1 MLGKTP
7 LKFFLFVAILCVL
20 GLEVFPRLAR
30 TQNATTAPK
39 VDYQKDIQ
47 PILEQNCYSCHGAAA
62 QMSGLRLDSRQA
74 FLAGGALGKI
84 VMPGKA
90 ADSTLYKRVAGIGDL
105 ARMPFGGQPLPPA
118 QIELIRAWI
127 DQGAEIPESAAT
139 YAAPAAAKTHWGF
152 IAPVRPAAPQVSHK
166 AWVRNPID
174 SFILARLEK
183 EGLSPSPPA
192 DRVTLLRRLS
202 LDLIGLPPTAAEVD
216 AFLADKSPS
225 AYEKQVDRL
234 LNSPHYGER
243 WGRIWLDAARY
254 ADSNGYEKD
263 QPRRVWFYRDWVINA
278 LNRDLPYNQFIID
291 QIAGD
296 LLPHA
301 TQDQIVATGFLR
313 NSMINEEGGIDPEQF
328 RMEAMFDRM
337 DAIGKGMLGITIQC
351 AQCHNHKFD
360 PLKQEEY
367 YRMFAFIN
375 SANDSNIPVYTPPEQ
390 IKREEIFRKT
400 REMEALLQHQHPTWQ
415 ADMAKWEEQVKQGQ
429 PEWTVIRPVVDDMST
444 GGQKY
449 LPQQDGSF
457 LCQGYAPPQSHV
469 KMSVKTDLANIT
481 AIRLELL
488 TDQRLPLGG
497 PGRSLRGTA
506 ALTEFKAEAAPADAP
521 TKVTELK
528 FAKATTD
535 FEQPEMPIDPI
546 FDDQSGKKRVT
557 GPVEFAI
564 DGKEETA
571 WGIDAGPGLRN
582 QPRKAVFTLAE
593 PISFPLGTILT
604 ISLAQDHGGG
614 EESDNF
620 GRFRLSITNSPGATA
635 DPLPKEVRD
644 ILAIPAAE
652 RTPLQVQTVFGYW
665 RTTVPPW
672 KTENNQI
679 AEIWRGYPEGS
690 AQLVL
695 ATRDMPRET
704 HILTRGDFL
713 KPTKRVE
720 PGVPAFLHPLP
731 QDDSWKDGQ
740 PTRLTFARWLAA
752 RDSPTTSRSI
762 VNRVWQA
769 YFGIGIVATSE
780 NFGTQCEP
788 PSHPEL
794 LDWLAVQFMD
804 QGWSLKKLHR
814 LIVTS
819 ATYRQ
824 SSKVTPDL
832 LEKDPYNRLLAR
844 GPRFRVDAEI
854 VRDIALSAGGLLN
867 PAVGGPSVFPPAPG
881 FLFLPPVSYTA
892 KPWHESTGDEVYRRG
907 LYTFRYR
914 SVPYPVLETFD
925 APNGDMSCVRR
936 ARSNSPL
943 QALTTLNE
951 PVFVEAARA
960 LAAHTLADGGRTDD
974 QRLVYAF
981 RRCVAREPNPAEKV
995 ELLGFLQKATRR
1007 YGNGELNPWDLLG
1020 GNAALAPLLP
1030 KHVTPAQ
1037 VAGWTAVSRVLLNLD
1052 ETITKE

>member
-7 LKFFLFVAILCVL
+7 LKFFPFVAILCVL

-47 PILEQNCYSCHGAAA
+47 PILEKNCYSCHGAAT

-84 VMPGKA
+84 VTPGKA
-90 ADSTLYKRVAGIGDL
+90 ADSTLYKRVAGIGEL

-118 QIELIRAWI
+118 QIELIRTWI

-139 YAAPAAAKTHWGF
+139 YAAPEAAKTHWGF
-152 IAPVRPAAPQVSHK
+152 IAPVRPAVPQVSHK

-263 QPRRVWFYRDWVINA
+263 QPRRVWFYRDWVITA

-375 SANDSNIPVYTPPEQ
+375 SANDSNIPVYTPQEQ
-390 IKREEIFRKT
+390 IKRQEIFRKT
-400 REMEALLQHQHPTWQ
+400 REIEALLQHQHPTWQ

-429 PEWTVIRPVVDDMST
+429 PEWTVIQPTVADMST

-449 LPQQDGSF
+449 LLQQDGSF

-469 KMSVKTDLANIT
+469 KMSVKTDLENIT

-497 PGRSLRGTA
+497 PGRSLQGTA
-506 ALTEFKAEAAPADAP
+506 ALTEFKAEAAPAEAP

-546 FDDQSGKKRVT
+546 FDDKSGKKRVT

-582 QPRKAVFTLAE
+582 QSRKAVLTLAM
-593 PISFPLGTILT
+593 PISFPSGTILT

-614 EESDNF
+614 EESDNL
-620 GRFRLSITNSPGATA
+620 GRFRLSITNTPGATA
-635 DPLPKEVRD
+635 DPLPKDVRD

-665 RTTVPPW
+665 RTTVPQW
-672 KTENNQI
+672 KTENDQI
-679 AEIWRGYPEGS
+679 ADTWRGYPEGS

-713 KPTKRVE
+713 KPTKLVE

-752 RDSPTTSRSI
+752 RNSPTTARSI

-844 GPRFRVDAEI
+844 GPRFRVDAEV
-854 VRDIALSAGGLLN
+854 VRDITLSAGGLLN
-867 PAVGGPSVFPPAPG
+867 PAIGGPSVFPPAPD
-881 FLFLPPVSYTA
+881 FLFLPPVSYTV
-892 KPWHESTGDEVYRRG
+892 KPWHQSTGDEVYRRA

-981 RRCVAREPNPAEKV
+981 RRCVAREPNQAEKV
-995 ELLGFLQKATRR
+995 ELLGFLQKETRR
-1007 YGNGELNPWDLLG
+1007 YRDGELNPWELLG
-1020 GNAALAPLLP
+1020 GNDALAPLLP
-1030 KHVTPAQ
+1030 KNVTPAQ